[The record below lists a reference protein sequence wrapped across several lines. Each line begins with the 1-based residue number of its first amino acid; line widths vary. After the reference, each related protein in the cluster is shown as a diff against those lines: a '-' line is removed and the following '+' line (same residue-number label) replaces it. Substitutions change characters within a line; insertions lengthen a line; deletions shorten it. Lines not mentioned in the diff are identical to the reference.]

1 MKSVLLVFFLLSF
14 LYISSAQAG
23 PGDGMLVYSNDE
35 NTPRYRVYDE
45 GTDLF
50 ESQNAAGTSLSA
62 EPPYA
67 IVRAC
72 PVRDEYI
79 AGFVDNN
86 KRLYVRVWDGSSWDE
101 TFGYVTVGGKN
112 KGNQFDIAYEN
123 SGDAIVVYST
133 DTNGRM
139 QYRVW
144 DGTSWSSAQNL
155 DSAYITGEKINWI
168 KMASHPTTDEIAL
181 VFSDDDSRL
190 SAFIWD
196 GSLWGNEP
204 SSGLSNNCEVEDGSY
219 EAFDLAYESS
229 SGDLLVVWGDKS
241 GNDGTNGVRYATY
254 ESGSWTAV
262 NQTPSGF
269 SDDATNVDLS
279 ADPLTDQVS

>member
-1 MKSVLLVFFLLSF
+1 
-14 LYISSAQAG
+14 
-23 PGDGMLVYSNDE
+23 MLVYSNDE
-35 NTPRYRVYDE
+35 NTPRYRMYDE

-50 ESQNAAGTSLSA
+50 ESQNAAGTALSA
-62 EPPYA
+62 EPRYA

-133 DTNGRM
+133 NTNGRM

-144 DGTSWSSAQNL
+144 DGSGWSSAQNL
-155 DSAYITGEKINWI
+155 DSAYITDRKMRWI

-181 VFSDDDSRL
+181 VFSDDLKRL
-190 SAFIWD
+190 SSFIWD
-196 GSLWGNEP
+196 GSAWGNEP
-204 SSGLSNNCEVEDGSY
+204 SSGLSDNCEVDDGSF
-219 EAFDLAYESS
+219 EAFDLAYESQS
-229 SGDLLVVWGDKS
+229 SDLLVVWGDKS

-254 ESGSWTAV
+254 VSGSWTG
-262 NQTPSGF
+262 NNGGLTPSGF